1 MKKKYITI
9 MLSAAFALG
18 ITSCSDWLDVEQNT
32 EKQADKMFD
41 NYDGFKGALA
51 GCYSDLAKTDLYG
64 TRLTMSNVDAMAC
77 LWYMDETKDYN
88 TSILDN
94 YYFRN
99 HDYTNT
105 NTESSIRAIYSAFYN
120 TILEANMVIK
130 GAQEKGHNIENPA
143 SRALVEGEAYAIRA
157 LCQFDILR
165 LFGQV
170 PVNST
175 IKVSLPYSEV
185 TSLKDEAT
193 YYSFDRYVEK
203 LKSDLEKAKNLMKDN
218 DPIFKYNYKELNSTG
233 TTEYKYV
240 SVDDEYFLYRQY
252 RMNYWAVRALEAR
265 MYMYLGEK
273 ELAHDIALEVIN
285 ATTQSGKKVVEL
297 SSYSDYGGETSL
309 FSSPSECLFGLYM
322 DKLYDISTPIL
333 FGGEVKTENAIKSVD
348 PVYNLVL
355 TENWMN
361 NLFVG
366 CNTATDIRALKMWLK
381 SATSQGFVWPT
392 IRKYYVSGAGTI
404 PIIRLSEMYLIAME
418 GASSVNEANALY
430 ATYMESK
437 GVARTDYFKS
447 MEDVIIELPN
457 EYRRE
462 FFAEGQM
469 FYYYKR
475 NKATRMWSKEN
486 VEVLESEYILPLPNT
501 EYNPN
506 K

>member
-9 MLSAAFALG
+9 MLSAVFALG
-18 ITSCSDWLDVEQNT
+18 MTSCNDWLDVEQNT

-41 NYDGFKGALA
+41 DYEGFKGALA

-77 LWYMDETKDYN
+77 LWYMDETKQYKN
-88 TSILDN
+88 SILDN

-105 NTESSIRAIYSAFYN
+105 NTEASIRAIYSAFYN
-120 TILEANMVIK
+120 TILEANMIIEAV
-130 GAQEKGHNIENPA
+130 QEKGNNIENSV
-143 SRALVEGEAYAIRA
+143 SRSLVLGEAYAIRA

-185 TSLKDEAT
+185 TNLDDEVV
-193 YYSFDRYVEK
+193 YYPFEQYIEK
-203 LKSDLEKAKNLMKDN
+203 LKTDLENAKTLMKDN
-218 DPIFKYNYKELNSTG
+218 DPIFDFNYKELNSSG
-233 TTEYKYV
+233 SSDYDYV
-240 SVDDEYFLYRQY
+240 NVDDEFFLYRQY

-265 MYMYLGEK
+265 MYMYLGQK
-273 ELAHDIALEVIN
+273 DLAHDIAMEVIN
-285 ATTQSGKKVVEL
+285 ATTKSDKKVVEL
-297 SSYSDYGGETSL
+297 SSYSDYGGETS
-309 FSSPSECLFGLYM
+309 SYASPSESLFCLSIN
-322 DKLYDISTPIL
+322 KLHDISLEIL
-333 FGGEVKTENAIKSVD
+333 CGGDASGNNKVNVD
-348 PVYNLVL
+348 PQKHLVL
-355 TENWMN
+355 SETWLN
-361 NLFVG
+361 NLFAG
-366 CNTATDIRALKMWLK
+366 CNTATDIRVLKMWSK
-381 SATSQGFVWPT
+381 TTTSQGFVWPT
-392 IRKYYVSGAGTI
+392 IRKYYVVDSGAI
-404 PIIRLSEMYLIAME
+404 PVIRLSEMYLIAIE
-418 GASSVNEANALY
+418 GSSDLAEMNDLY

-437 GVARTDYFKS
+437 GVSRLNYFNS
-447 MEDVIIELPN
+447 IEDVQAELAN

-475 NKATRMWSKEN
+475 NKASRMWSREN
-486 VEVLESEYILPLPNT
+486 VEVLENEYILPLPNT